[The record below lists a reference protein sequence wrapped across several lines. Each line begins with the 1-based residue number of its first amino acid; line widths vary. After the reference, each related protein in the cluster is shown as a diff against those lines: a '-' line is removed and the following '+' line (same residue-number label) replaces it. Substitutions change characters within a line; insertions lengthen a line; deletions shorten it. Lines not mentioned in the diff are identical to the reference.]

1 MRLVVLLPALL
12 VSACAMNSPKPVL
25 DDGVAGAIRE
35 TRHEGADDLL
45 SAGLGLEGLRA
56 ATPPG
61 VSGEAATP
69 AELRRLAIWANWR
82 GIVDLSD
89 AGGFARAW
97 GPAPDHSLPAVPGRE
112 YAAFATVPGASQP
125 HRVLAQV
132 PDAFD
137 RARRCLVVAP
147 TSGSRGIYGAIG
159 FAGAWALPRGCAV
172 AYTDKGAGADAFDWD
187 SDTGAA
193 LDGLRVRRGEAALG
207 FAPDGVSPG
216 THRIAIKHAHSG
228 DNAEADWPRH
238 VMQAAAFGLRALSQ
252 AFPAEAPFTP
262 ENTRIILA
270 GLSNGAGAVLRAAEL
285 PEAARVAAVM
295 AAAPQLHL
303 AGGSPLYDYA
313 TLAALYQPC
322 ALLDPRLA
330 DAPWPMPRATFEP
343 AVHRRCAA
351 LAAAGLVAGDTPEAQ
366 AADALARLEAAGF
379 EDFALRAGALNV
391 AFDLWRSV
399 GAIYAPAYARARA
412 DESVCG
418 YGFAALDGD
427 GQPRATTGA
436 ERLRWFGEH
445 TGVAPSAGIALVDGL
460 AAGPDPAL
468 PGLRCAR
475 AAWAGDDALAGRVR
489 AGIARTQ
496 ATGRPFA
503 PRIVV
508 VHGRDDGLI
517 PAALT
522 ARPWVAAA
530 RASGADVRY
539 LEVANVQHFDAFL
552 GLPAIG
558 AAYLPL
564 LPYAWVALDAVL
576 ADLEGRG
583 GLPES
588 GAVETMPRGVDASG
602 LPRPLEPARLGTIG
616 TGGGSR

>member
-1 MRLVVLLPALL
+1 MRLVVLVPALL
-12 VSACAMNSPKPVL
+12 LSACTMNAPKPAL
-25 DDGVAGAIRE
+25 DDGIAGPIRE
-35 TRHEGADDLL
+35 TRHDGADDLL
-45 SAGLGLEGLRA
+45 SAGLGLPGLRSATPPAVSGDA
-56 ATPPG
+56 ATP
-61 VSGEAATP
+61 V
-69 AELRRLAIWANWR
+69 ELRRLAIWANWR

-97 GPAPDHSLPAVPGRE
+97 GPAPDRTLPLVPGRE
-112 YAAFATVPGASQP
+112 YSAFARVPGASQP
-125 HRVLAQV
+125 HRVLVQV

-187 SDTGAA
+187 SETGTT
-193 LDGLRVRRGEAALG
+193 LDGLRARRGEAPLG
-207 FAPDGVSPG
+207 FVPDGANPG
-216 THRIAIKHAHSG
+216 PHRIAIKHAHST
-228 DNAEADWPRH
+228 DNPEADWPRH
-238 VMQAAAFGLRALSQ
+238 VMQAVAFGLRALSQ

-270 GLSNGAGAVLRAAEL
+270 GLSNGGGAVLRAAEL
-285 PEAARVAAVM
+285 PEAAHVDGVV

-303 AGGSPLYDYA
+303 AGGSPLYAYA

-330 DAPWPMPRATFEP
+330 DAPWPLPRASLEP
-343 AVHRRCAA
+343 ALRVRCTA
-351 LAAAGLVAGDTPEAQ
+351 LAAAGLLTGSTPEAQ
-366 AADALARLEAAGF
+366 AAEAYDRLALAGF
-379 EDFALRAGALNV
+379 EAAAQRAGALNI
-391 AFDLWRSV
+391 AFDLWRSI
-399 GAIYAPAYARARA
+399 GAIYVSAYARARS
-412 DESVCG
+412 DEAICG
-418 YGFAALDGD
+418 YGFAALDAD
-427 GQPRATTGA
+427 NRPRATTAA

-445 TGVAPSAGIALVDGL
+445 TGVAGSAGIGMIDGL
-460 AAGPDPAL
+460 ASGADPTL
-468 PGLRCAR
+468 PGLLCAR
-475 AAWAGDDALAGRVR
+475 AAWSGDDALAERIR
-489 AGIARTQ
+489 AGIAKTQ
-496 ATGRPFA
+496 ATGRPIA

-530 RASGADVRY
+530 LASGADVRY

-552 GLPAIG
+552 GLPAVG
-558 AAYLPL
+558 AAYLPI
-564 LPYAWVALDAVL
+564 LPYAWAALDAVL

-583 GLPES
+583 SLPA
-588 GAVETMPRGVDASG
+588 GGVIETTPRGLDASG
-602 LPRPLEPARLGTIG
+602 VPRPLAARHLGAIG
-616 TGGGSR
+616 EAR

>member
-1 MRLVVLLPALL
+1 MRLAVLLPAFL
-12 VSACAMNSPKPVL
+12 VSACAMNAPKPAW
-25 DDGVAGAIRE
+25 DDGVAGPIRE

-45 SAGLGLEGLRA
+45 TAGLGLEGLRA
-56 ATPPG
+56 ATPPAL
-61 VSGEAATP
+61 SGEAATP

-89 AGGFARAW
+89 AGGFARVW
-97 GPAPDHSLPAVPGRE
+97 GPAPDRSLPSVPGRE
-112 YAAFATVPGASQP
+112 YAAFATVPGARQP

-137 RARRCLVVAP
+137 RGRRCLVVAP

-187 SDTGAA
+187 SETGAA
-193 LDGLRVRRGEAALG
+193 LDGSRARRGDAPLG
-207 FAPDGVSPG
+207 FAPDGKAPG
-216 THRIAIKHAHSG
+216 PHRIALKHAHSG
-228 DNAEADWPRH
+228 DNPEADWPRH
-238 VMQAAAFGLRALSQ
+238 VMQAAAFGLRALAM

-285 PEAARVAAVM
+285 PEAARVAAVV

-313 TLAALYQPC
+313 TLAALHQPC
-322 ALLDPRLA
+322 ALLDASLA
-330 DAPWPMPRATFEP
+330 DAVWPVPRASLEG
-343 AVHRRCAA
+343 ALRARCAA
-351 LAAAGLVAGDTPEAQ
+351 LAAAGLLAGDTVEAQ
-366 AADALARLEAAGF
+366 AADALGRLEAAGF
-379 EDFALRAGALNV
+379 DRHALRAGAINI

-399 GAIYAPAYARARA
+399 GAVYASAYARARA
-412 DESVCG
+412 DEAVCG
-418 YGFAALDGD
+418 HGFAALDAEGR
-427 GQPRATTGA
+427 PRATTAA

-460 AAGPDPAL
+460 AAGADPAL

-475 AAWAGDDALAGRVR
+475 AAWTGDDALAARVR
-489 AGIARTQ
+489 AGVAETQ
-496 ATGRPFA
+496 ATGRPVA

-530 RASGADVRY
+530 RAHGADVRH
-539 LEVANVQHFDAFL
+539 LEIGNVQHFDAFL
-552 GLPAIG
+552 GLPGVAPH
-558 AAYLPL
+558 YLPL
-564 LPYAWVALDAVL
+564 LPFAWAALDAAL
-576 ADLEGRG
+576 ANSEGKAALPASGTIETSVRG
-583 GLPES
+583 I
-588 GAVETMPRGVDASG
+588 DAEG
-602 LPRPLEPARLGTIG
+602 LPRPLAAGQLEALARIAPG
-616 TGGGSR
+616 R